1 MDDLISVDPRSAL
14 NAAIDGARL
23 AQPLFTGFDGRQHAL
38 VPNGYTLKDISDP
51 LRLPARVRQSIAVDD
66 RASMSAFL
74 NRYQNGNTIIFADFT
89 SLTIASVIDFHGHN
103 QHADGVWPA
112 ACDFKVAFRL
122 LPSEEFTRWDEM
134 EGEMHP
140 QDVFAEFLEENAVDI
155 CEPDSAT
162 MVEISRELEAT
173 IGASFKSKVSL
184 QSGDK
189 AFVYETE
196 TKTKGDVV
204 VPKSFALNIP
214 LYNGEGPEILQA
226 RFRFKPTGD
235 GLKLGFVWHRV
246 EYQRRAFFNA
256 IAADIADET
265 GCPVFAGRADAPQGY
280 PRG

>member
-1 MDDLISVDPRSAL
+1 MDDLLSVDPRSAL

-23 AQPLFTGFDGRQHAL
+23 AQPLVQGLDGRQHAL

-51 LRLPARVRQSIAVDD
+51 LRLPTRVRQSIEVDD

-74 NRYQNGNTIIFADFT
+74 NRYKNENTIIVADFT
-89 SLTIASVIDFHGHN
+89 RLTIVSVIDFHRHN
-103 QHADGVWPA
+103 QHADGVGPA
-112 ACDFKVAFRL
+112 ACDFVAAFRL
-122 LPSEEFTRWDEM
+122 LPSEEFMRWDEM
-134 EGEMHP
+134 EGEMHL
-140 QDVFAEFLEENAVDI
+140 QDKFAEFLDENAVDI
-155 CEPDSAT
+155 CDPDSAT

-184 QSGDK
+184 ESGDR

-235 GLKLGFVWHRV
+235 GLRLGFVWHRV

-256 IAADIADET
+256 IATAIADET

-280 PRG
+280 PRS